1 MQQFSA
7 FLQGCSALQFC
18 SATVYALS
26 SAALPCL
33 QWPFMLCYSS
43 QPFCS
48 SAAPSC
54 SAVLQFLPFCCAVF
68 PAFLQCCTGSAPPL
82 CSAAVAIFSALWQ
95 LTAFMLCNRYQQLC
109 IAAVPSLCVVR
120 QLLFFLPGSA
130 ILLRVYH
137 CHAPFP
143 AAAQKYCSFRI

>member
-1 MQQFSA
+1 
-7 FLQGCSALQFC
+7 
-18 SATVYALS
+18 
-26 SAALPCL
+26 
-33 QWPFMLCYSS
+33 MLCYSS

-48 SAAPSC
+48 SAVPSC
-54 SAVLQFLPFCCAVF
+54 SAVLQSLPFCCAVL
-68 PAFLQCCTGSAPPL
+68 PAFLQCCSAPPL

-143 AAAQKYCSFRI
+143 AAAQKYCSFRIQSHSLADHWCCNPTTNVAWTAMLLYGLQCCSHCNPC